1 MLVRK
6 FVKHTKVLCSRAA
19 NQASLDQSRLAKTQ
33 SHIRATAA
41 WVLGKADPAVRQKL
55 GQFDPANGVVHNLA
69 ELLPLDIGDGG
80 GQILDF
86 DQPFAHK
93 NNFGD
98 VVYARDPGLADQL
111 RIER

>member
-69 ELLPLDIGDGG
+69 DLLRTCLTRPLAAGQVLLSADGDD
-80 GQILDF
+80 LST
-86 DQPFAHK
+86 PHL
-93 NNFGD
+93 
-98 VVYARDPGLADQL
+98 VRRLA
-111 RIER
+111 